1 MFLLYLNCVLFFIAL
16 LSERKKWKRVFYVK
30 FVYKT
35 IGLVQTLCH
44 TAVALPNLVSQDK
57 SGCVRDDVGFMC
69 DLIMEHNLVML
80 ESKRYKVI
88 AYHCEYFRLC
98 NELRTSQTR
107 CLAPAILST
116 SQALQ
121 SLSILHICSDM

>member
-1 MFLLYLNCVLFFIAL
+1 M
-16 LSERKKWKRVFYVK
+16 FYVK
-30 FVYKT
+30 FVVKT

-80 ESKRYKVI
+80 ESKRYKRI
-88 AYHCEYFRLC
+88 AYHCENLRLC
-98 NELRTSQTR
+98 TELRTSQTR

-121 SLSILHICSDM
+121 SLSILNFCSDK